1 MTPFKSAKDAWPI
14 PDHHALRQSRRLSQH
29 IRGLIDTAGGNI
41 GFARYMAAC
50 LYEPGLGYYSAGSC
64 KIGRAGDFI
73 TAPEISPLFARCL
86 ANQCIDILGQFEG
99 GLILELGAGTAR
111 MAADILLELERRDS
125 LPEAYWIL
133 EPSADLKQRQQTLLH
148 DRAPHLLK
156 RVAWLDSLPRQTF
169 NGLIIANEVLDALP
183 VCRFGKRGAAWYE
196 MRVSHNGR
204 DFIWRQRPA
213 APPLKKALQ
222 QLEQRLKIPLPA
234 GYVSELH
241 PGLGDWLNAIHAPLA
256 AGVILFIDYGHSANE
271 YYQPQQAAGRL
282 LCHYRHR
289 AHGDPFYY
297 PGLQDISAPV
307 DFTAVAEAACR
318 AGLSVGG
325 YTTQMYFLLANGL
338 QDFNADINGMDGRA
352 QAARLQ
358 QLKMLTLPDEM
369 GERFKVIALNKHYN
383 RPLCGFS
390 LMDQRARL

>member
-1 MTPFKSAKDAWPI
+1 MTLFKSDRSAWPI
-14 PDHHALRQSRRLSQH
+14 PDHPALGQSRRLSQH
-29 IRGLIDTAGGNI
+29 IRGLIDTAGGDI
-41 GFARYMAAC
+41 GFARYMTAC

-86 ANQCIDILGQFEG
+86 ANQCIDILGQLEG
-99 GLILELGAGTAR
+99 GLILELGAGTGR

-125 LPEAYWIL
+125 LPEAYRIL

-148 DRAPHLLK
+148 DRAPHLLA
-156 RVAWLDSLPRQTF
+156 RVVWLDRLPRQTF
-169 NGLIIANEVLDALP
+169 NGIILANEVLDALP
-183 VCRFGKRGAAWYE
+183 VCRFAKAGAAWHE

-204 DFIWRQRPA
+204 DFIWQQRPA
-213 APPLKKALQ
+213 AAPLKKALQ
-222 QLEQRLKIPLPA
+222 RLERRLKTPWPA
-234 GYVSELH
+234 GYVSEFR

-271 YYQPQQAAGRL
+271 YYQPQHATGRL

-338 QDFNADINGMDGRA
+338 QDFNADINGMDGKA
-352 QAARLQ
+352 QTARLQ

-369 GERFKVIALNKHYN
+369 GERFKVIALNKSHN
-383 RPLCGFS
+383 PPLRGFS

>member
-1 MTPFKSAKDAWPI
+1 MTPFKSARDAWPI
-14 PDHHALRQSRRLSQH
+14 PDHHALCQSRRLSQY
-29 IRGLIDTAGGNI
+29 IRGLIDAAGGDI
-41 GFARYMAAC
+41 GFAEYMAAC

-86 ANQCIDILGQFEG
+86 ANQCIDILGQLEG

-125 LPEAYWIL
+125 LPEAYRIL

-148 DRAPHLLK
+148 DRAPHLLE
-156 RVAWLDSLPRQTF
+156 RVAWLDRPPRQTF
-169 NGLIIANEVLDALP
+169 NGVILANEVLDALP
-183 VCRFGKRGAAWYE
+183 VCRFGKDGAGWHE
-196 MRVSHNGR
+196 MRVGHNGR
-204 DFIWRQRPA
+204 DFSWRQRPA

-222 QLEQRLKIPLPA
+222 RLERRLKIPLPA
-234 GYVSELH
+234 GYVSELN

-256 AGVILFIDYGHSANE
+256 AGVILFIDYGHAAHE

-282 LCHYRHR
+282 ICHYRQR

-307 DFTAVAEAACR
+307 DFTALAEAACR

-338 QDFNADINGMDGRA
+338 GNFNADINGMEGKA
-352 QAARLQ
+352 QAARAQ

-369 GERFKVIALNKHYN
+369 GERFKVIALNKNHN
-383 RPLCGFS
+383 PPLCGFS

>member
-1 MTPFKSAKDAWPI
+1 MTLFRSDRSAWPI
-14 PDHHALRQSRRLSQH
+14 PDHHALCQSQRLSQH
-29 IRGLIDTAGGNI
+29 IRGLIDTAGGDI
-41 GFARYMAAC
+41 GFAEYMAAC

-73 TAPEISPLFARCL
+73 TAPEVSPLFARCL
-86 ANQCIDILGQFEG
+86 ANQCIDILGQLDK
-99 GLILELGAGTAR
+99 GLILELGAGTGR

-125 LPEAYWIL
+125 LPDAYWIL
-133 EPSADLKQRQQTLLH
+133 EPGADLKQRQQTLLH

-183 VCRFGKRGAAWYE
+183 VCRISKGGAGWHE

-204 DFIWRQRPA
+204 DFIWQQRPA
-213 APPLKKALQ
+213 TPPLKKALQ

-234 GYVSELH
+234 GYVSELN

-256 AGVILFIDYGHSANE
+256 AGVILFIDYGHAAHE

-282 LCHYRHR
+282 LCHYRQH

-338 QDFNADINGMDGRA
+338 QDFNADINGMDGKA
-352 QAARLQ
+352 QTARLQ

-369 GERFKVIALNKHYN
+369 GERFKVIALNKNHN
-383 RPLCGFS
+383 RPLRGFS